1 MAGDENV
8 VVLEDVTKVFGDVVA
23 VDDVSL
29 SIKKG
34 EFFSLLGPSGCGKT
48 TTLRLIGGF
57 ETPTSGR
64 IYVGGQLMNDVPP
77 YERPVTTVFQSY
89 ALFPHMNVFDN
100 VAFGLRI
107 SKVPKDEIKRK
118 VEAMLRLV
126 DLSGFE
132 KRKPK
137 QLSGGQQQRVAL
149 ARSLVLE
156 PMVLLLDE
164 PLGALDLRLRKQMQ
178 VELKNLQES
187 LKITFLYV
195 THDQEE
201 ALAMSDRIGVMN
213 QGRLE
218 QVGRAEDIYERPKT
232 RFVAGFIGETNVLS
246 GRVHRM
252 QDGVPT
258 IMDVSGLKV
267 MLPPSHHIGGPGS
280 PISISVR
287 PEKIYL
293 GKVPPHSNRFKCRIV
308 DEIYRGSSSIYVV
321 RLVDGTTLR
330 VECQMKNSK
339 ADYSIGD
346 QAEVGWMPENSVVLE
361 G

>member
-1 MAGDENV
+1 VAGEADV
-8 VVLEDVTKVFGDVVA
+8 VVLEEVTKTFGDVVA
-23 VDDVSL
+23 VDKVSL
-29 SIKKG
+29 GIRKG
-34 EFFSLLGPSGCGKT
+34 EFFALLGPSGCGKT

-57 ETPTSGR
+57 ETPTSGKV
-64 IYVGGQLMNDVPP
+64 YVGGQLMNDVPP

-100 VAFGLRI
+100 VSFGLRI
-107 SKVPKDEIKRK
+107 SKTPKDETKQR
-118 VEAMLRLV
+118 VEAILKLV

-187 LKITFLYV
+187 LRITFLYV

-246 GRVHRM
+246 GIILRM
-252 QDGVPT
+252 EDGMART
-258 IMDVSGLKV
+258 MEVSGLKV
-267 MLPPSHHIGGPGS
+267 ALPPSHHNGQTGS

-287 PEKIYL
+287 PEKIHL
-293 GKVPPHSNRFKCRIV
+293 GKVPPYANRFKSRIV
-308 DEIYRGSSSIYVV
+308 DEIYRGSSSIFVV
-321 RLVDGTTLR
+321 RLADGTALR
-330 VECQMKNSK
+330 VECQMKNTK
-339 ADYSIGD
+339 AEFSIGD
-346 QAEVGWMPENSVVLE
+346 ETDVGWLPENSVVLE